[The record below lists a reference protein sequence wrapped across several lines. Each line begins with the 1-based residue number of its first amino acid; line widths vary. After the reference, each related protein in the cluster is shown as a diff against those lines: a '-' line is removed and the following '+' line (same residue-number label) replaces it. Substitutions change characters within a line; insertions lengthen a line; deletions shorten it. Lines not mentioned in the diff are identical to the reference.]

1 MAEARVKAVAVGLLL
16 GFQHHAA
23 QGIRVHE
30 LLLPVFQHH
39 AFKQVPGV
47 DVADDLG
54 DVLKLGLDKRQ
65 LLAMGF
71 CLPDGR
77 RHDHALVEGGRGL
90 RHGHGVVPVQRTVG
104 ADALVVEGVSQL
116 MGEGHDATE
125 GAVEIGQDAALA
137 DALHPGAEGTA
148 GFSVPGIEIDPAFV
162 KGARH
167 HVRQFLIEGRK
178 QLHQN
183 PLGVL
188 RGILR
193 RGFAHGR
200 EQVVP
205 GQAVFMSQRL
215 SLGAEVL
222 PEFGHVFLHRPQ
234 HGVQGLPLHVGLLQR
249 PVKGGPVAPELA
261 VRDGFQLDGV

>member
-1 MAEARVKAVAVGLLL
+1 M
-16 GFQHHAA
+16 
-23 QGIRVHE
+23 
-30 LLLPVFQHH
+30 
-39 AFKQVPGV
+39 
-47 DVADDLG
+47 
-54 DVLKLGLDKRQ
+54 
-65 LLAMGF
+65 
-71 CLPDGR
+71 
-77 RHDHALVEGGRGL
+77 
-90 RHGHGVVPVQRTVG
+90 
-104 ADALVVEGVSQL
+104 EGVSQL
-116 MGEGHDATE
+116 MGEGHDAAE

-137 DALHPGAEGTA
+137 DARHPGAEGAA
-148 GFSVPGIEIDPAFV
+148 GFPVPGIEVDPAFV

-205 GQAVFMSQRL
+205 GQAILMPQRL

-261 VRDGFQLDGV
+261 VRDGFQLDGVQGKGHGILDPVVAAQLRLVGRLPHGGVGVVGQIADGGQVGGSAVVADRHGAGQISLQIAPGAGAGHGQPGADLLPKTAKQMGAVSQQAFKQEGVVLQRLVPGHQYH